1 MIDGTNPS
9 PRNAIDKNGNR
20 RGAKAVGRK
29 PIKTTTEAK
38 PVNGLTNKTVK
49 VVRTNR

>member
-20 RGAKAVGRK
+20 RGAKAVGRN
-29 PIKTTTEAK
+29 PIKTTLVAK
-38 PVNGLTNKTVK
+38 PVDGMTTKTIK
-49 VVRTNR
+49 VVRKNR